1 MRVLRSVTRSN
12 RSKPRYAEPPEP
24 ATASASQ
31 ATVTLEPPALMTVA
45 EAAAF
50 MRVAVKTL
58 YGWSA
63 ARKVPSLR
71 ARGRLLFQRDKLL
84 DWMRG
89 EERS

>member
-1 MRVLRSVTRSN
+1 MKARRSAIRPSH
-12 RSKPRYAEPPEP
+12 SKPKSPEP
-24 ATASASQ
+24 ATTMVSG
-31 ATVTLEPPALMTVA
+31 ATVTLDPPCLMTVA

-50 MRVAVKTL
+50 MRVRVKTL

-71 ARGRLLFQRDKLL
+71 ARGRVLFQRDKLL